1 MKGLIVSFNT
11 QPPEGGCLQILD
23 ETFVRCVG
31 FNTQPPEGGCLKR
44 VYIKPPLDGF
54 NTQPPEGGCP
64 MITTYLL
71 NVFSFNTQPPEG
83 GCISL
88 VVLIPL
94 SPKVSTHSRPKAAA
108 VAEETKTRI
117 EKVSTHSRPKAAAS
131 DRIRRLA
138 IACSFQ
144 HTAARRRLRT
154 IKFNVY
160 HNHLVSTHSRPKAA
174 APNTMNIELAIYS
187 FNTQPPEG
195 GCDKGYCFPFR

>member
-108 VAEETKTRI
+108 
-117 EKVSTHSRPKAAAS
+117 S

-160 HNHLVSTHSRPKAA
+160 HNHLVSTHSRPNAA

>member
-1 MKGLIVSFNT
+1 M
-11 QPPEGGCLQILD
+11 
-23 ETFVRCVG
+23 
-31 FNTQPPEGGCLKR
+31 
-44 VYIKPPLDGF
+44 
-54 NTQPPEGGCP
+54 
-64 MITTYLL
+64 
-71 NVFSFNTQPPEG
+71 
-83 GCISL
+83 
-88 VVLIPL
+88 LIPL

-195 GCDKGYCFPFR
+195 GCQSKVRSIYQPSGFNTQPPEGGCVLIGAVTVMCELFQHTAARRRLRVREHRRALELEVSTHSRPKAAADV